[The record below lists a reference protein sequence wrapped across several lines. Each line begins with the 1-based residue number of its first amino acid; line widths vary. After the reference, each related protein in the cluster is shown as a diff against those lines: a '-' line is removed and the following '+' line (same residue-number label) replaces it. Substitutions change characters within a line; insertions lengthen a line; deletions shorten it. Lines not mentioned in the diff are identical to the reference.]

1 MIARDPSG
9 LYDMR
14 EAATLAGVS
23 VRTIRSW
30 REKGYLDRQG
40 LGADGRPLFTAEA
53 VRAAEQRARAKGIE
67 TSGVD
72 PRLLRRPPV
81 AA

>member
-9 LYDMR
+9 LLDMR
-14 EAATLAGVS
+14 EAAALAGVS

-30 REKGYLDRQG
+30 RDKGYLDRQG
-40 LGADGRPLFTAEA
+40 LGGDGRPLFTAAA
-53 VRAAEQRARAKGIE
+53 VRAAEQLARAKGIAA
-67 TSGVD
+67 SGID
-72 PRLLRRPPV
+72 PRQLRGR